1 MTTQLDFLLG
11 RLREVIKDIEE
22 KRANNFSIES
32 LNLIQHILI
41 NISNKSHA
49 VPPLA
54 TEDILWREKQNKQ
67 KNIFNIFYYCCK
79 RI

>member
-41 NISNKSHA
+41 NMSNKSHA

-54 TEDILWREKQNKQ
+54 VADIKWREKQI
-67 KNIFNIFYYCCK
+67 NIFNIFYYCCK